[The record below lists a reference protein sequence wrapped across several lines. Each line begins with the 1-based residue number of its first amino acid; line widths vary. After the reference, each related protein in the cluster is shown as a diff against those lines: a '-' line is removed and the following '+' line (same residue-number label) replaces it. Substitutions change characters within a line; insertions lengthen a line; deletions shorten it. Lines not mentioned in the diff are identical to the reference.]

1 MITFFQLSFVTLFVL
16 FLVFLVIYGKQRKFK
31 DIRDLVWKSIIDAIT
46 LNSGI
51 IVLLYVAGKVFIWE
65 YLTEIDNYALYIAL
79 IIAGLV
85 IIADA
90 IDKIRSKKEVLK

>member
-1 MITFFQLSFVTLFVL
+1 MITFFQLSFVILFIL
-16 FLVFLVIYGKQRKFK
+16 FLVFLVIYGKQKKFK
-31 DIRDLVWKSIIDAIT
+31 DTRDLVWKSIIDAMT

-51 IVLLYVAGKVFIWE
+51 IVLLYVVGKVFIWE

-90 IDKIRSKKEVLK
+90 IDKIKSKKEVSK